1 MQRAERKAGR
11 DMGGPSRGDAGSLRV
26 KKNVV
31 KRHCRHDA
39 AILRED
45 FGCGRVRVERACVP
59 CAETVLMFK
68 DAVVDSVSG
77 EGIFFP
83 GSLSADDA
91 ISIRIL
97 RDIEVIRTVWL
108 TAVLPAPPA

>member
-1 MQRAERKAGR
+1 
-11 DMGGPSRGDAGSLRV
+11 
-26 KKNVV
+26 
-31 KRHCRHDA
+31 
-39 AILRED
+39 
-45 FGCGRVRVERACVP
+45 
-59 CAETVLMFK
+59 MFK